1 MEKTADSLVV
11 EFVEL
16 QTGKIGVATG
26 PWSDAP
32 DERMALDLLGGLRV
46 EKKTPASLM
55 IYDVGHSDCRWYTT
69 FEAVRGIDL
78 PDFRRL
84 TPDPQEAVVS
94 PYVVY
99 HLAAFL
105 SEVGHDWSHITRP
118 EHVVLAE
125 TGELRVA
132 YFEAY
137 ARGSC
142 DSLIDRNRPD
152 TDWHDMLA
160 PELFRTEDRTEG
172 MMVYALGV
180 LLAHLITGKRPLRRT
195 SARATVVDAIARTT
209 PVSALLQLPEGL
221 SRVVDTATHPTASHR
236 LQSLAELRDALEPYL
251 SPPETIA
258 RAIASLI
265 EAKSALT
272 DDRLRF
278 CL

>member
-11 EFVEL
+11 EFVDL
-16 QTGKIGVATG
+16 QSGRVGVATG
-26 PWSDAP
+26 PWSNAP
-32 DERMALDLLGGLRV
+32 DERMALDLLGGLRI
-46 EKKTPASLM
+46 EKKTPVSLM
-55 IYDVGHSDCRWYTT
+55 IFDVGHSDCRWYTT

-78 PDFRRL
+78 PDLRRL
-84 TPDPQEAVVS
+84 TTDPQESVVS
-94 PYVVY
+94 PYVIY
-99 HLAAFL
+99 HLADFL

-125 TGELRVA
+125 SGELRVA

-180 LLAHLITGKRPLRRT
+180 LLAYLITGKRPLRRT
-195 SARATVVDAIARTT
+195 SARATVVDAISRTT
-209 PVSALLQLPEGL
+209 PLSALVSLPRGL

-236 LQSLAELRDALEPYL
+236 IGDLEGLLDALEPYV
-251 SPPETIA
+251 SPRPTIA
-258 RAIASLI
+258 SAIAPLI
-265 EAKSALT
+265 EAKSALP
-272 DDRLRF
+272 DDRVRF